1 MYILGIILSGIILIN
16 SVEDQD
22 WKLRKEN
29 DAITIYTRSVQGSP
43 IDEFKAIAIIPD
55 ATLDEVLDII
65 LDVDYYTSLIP
76 DCTESRIL
84 FQKGKYYDIHYFRIR
99 APWPIKDRD
108 AIYES
113 ATIVS
118 NQRKMAHVI
127 LTPKGD
133 YLEEKKDLIR
143 MYRGAGFWEVE
154 EGPEKIVKI
163 TYQFQSDPAG
173 KIPGWLANSVIVS
186 NPYKTLENLK
196 SLLAKKAH

>member
-1 MYILGIILSGIILIN
+1 MCILEIILSGIILVS
-16 SVEDQD
+16 SVGDQD
-22 WKLRKEN
+22 WKMRKEEN
-29 DAITIYTRSVQGSP
+29 AITIYTRSVQGSLF
-43 IDEFKAIAIIPD
+43 DEFKAIAIIPD

-65 LDVDYYTSLIP
+65 LDVNYYTNLIP
-76 DCTESRIL
+76 DCTESKIL
-84 FQKGKYYDIHYFRIR
+84 FQRDKYYDIHYFRIR

-113 ATIVS
+113 VTTVT
-118 NQRKMAHVI
+118 NQGKLAHVS

-154 EGPEKIVKI
+154 EGPDKVVKI

-173 KIPGWLANSVIVS
+173 NIPGWLANSVIVS
-186 NPYKTLENLK
+186 NPFKTLENLK
-196 SLLAKKAH
+196 NLIAKRAH